1 MPVTFNNVNDP
12 QATQAQEPKN
22 NLPGDKSRESTF
34 ASLMQNIGKDKG
46 TSQGSQASTKTAIP
60 TPAPGTNSERIYNA
74 VMTSSE
80 KYNLPPALVFG
91 FIKQESGF
99 KPNAKSWCG
108 AQGLMQLMPGTAKQ
122 LGVQDAW
129 NIEQNVDGGCKYIRQ
144 MLDKFDGDLPKA
156 IAAYNAGPGAVQKY
170 GGIPPFKETKAYVPA
185 VLAHAEKFNNGAP
198 IVAPAD
204 KTVAVAVAAPAPK
217 QTIDYGLVIDAIQTS
232 DAMNQAALS
241 LSITANAQPLELP
254 KSERSGN
261 DDPPPPPPPP
271 PRGVRV

>member
-1 MPVTFNNVNDP
+1 MSVTLNNLNDP
-12 QATQAQEPKN
+12 QAAQVQDPQAKAPKDRAN
-22 NLPGDKSRESTF
+22 ASNF
-34 ASLMQNIGKDKG
+34 ASLMQNLGKSKSG
-46 TSQGSQASTKTAIP
+46 ETGATP
-60 TPAPGTNSERIYNA
+60 TPMPAAGSKEERIYKA
-74 VMTSSE
+74 VMTSSQ
-80 KYNLPPALVFG
+80 KYNLPPALVLG

-99 KPNAKSWCG
+99 KPQAKSWCG

-170 GGIPPFKETKAYVPA
+170 NGVPPFKETQAYVPA

-204 KTVAVAVAAPAPK
+204 KTVSVAAVAPK
-217 QTIDYGLVIDAIQTS
+217 PTIDY
-232 DAMNQAALS
+232 
-241 LSITANAQPLELP
+241 
-254 KSERSGN
+254 
-261 DDPPPPPPPP
+261 
-271 PRGVRV
+271 